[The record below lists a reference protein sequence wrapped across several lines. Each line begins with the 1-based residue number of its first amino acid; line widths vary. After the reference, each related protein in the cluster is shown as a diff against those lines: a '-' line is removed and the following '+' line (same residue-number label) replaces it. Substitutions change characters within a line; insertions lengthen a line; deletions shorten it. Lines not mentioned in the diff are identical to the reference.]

1 MATMERL
8 ALSEVCH
15 CLAVLF
21 YDPQEFLPGGAAD
34 FFNDYRAAF
43 SAGDAEIVA
52 AFHALEDAAQQI
64 DLTRLRVDYAA
75 LFVGPGELR
84 ACPYGSVHLE
94 KGHQL
99 FGETTSRVAELYA
112 QAGLQLGSESATVP
126 DHIAVELEFLHYLL
140 HRMASGETSPSAD
153 IYPVFLQQFF
163 LPFARQ
169 LAETMI
175 SRAETEFYRVL
186 GRMLQRLSGVL
197 PATVFSS
204 PPTVEGK
211 G

>member
-43 SAGDAEIVA
+43 SSGDAELVVA
-52 AFHALEDAAQQI
+52 FQALEQAAQQI

-94 KGHQL
+94 KGYQL
-99 FGETTSRVAELYA
+99 YGETTLRVADLYA
-112 QAGLQLGSESATVP
+112 QAGLRLGAESGTVP
-126 DHIAVELEFLHYLL
+126 DHIAVELEFLHFLL
-140 HRMASGETSPSAD
+140 HRMANADTSPPAH
-153 IYPVFLQQFF
+153 IYPTFLQRFF
-163 LPFARQ
+163 QPFARQ
-169 LAETMI
+169 LADLLI
-175 SRAETEFYRVL
+175 RRAETDFYRLL
-186 GRMLQRLSGVL
+186 GRMLQRLTVVL
-197 PATVFSS
+197 ARTIELPPAEAGSRS
-204 PPTVEGK
+204 
-211 G
+211 